1 MTGDE
6 YKRAQE
12 AWVSDC
18 TGGSTFE
25 VITIC
30 FSSVASHI
38 LWSSLSRANI
48 KISDS
53 YWAQVLIYCLPVFAC
68 QTLAADYAHLVS
80 IGLLTASALVYNL
93 TSESASASVSPLPE
107 AKTSMFKSYL
117 TVYRGCTML
126 MTCIAILAVDFP
138 IFPRR
143 FAKVETFGTS
153 LMDVGVGS
161 FVFSSG
167 VVASRAYLA
176 GNSSLS
182 KSKALVQSFRS
193 ALPILVLGGLRL
205 VLTRGVDYQTHTSE
219 YGLHWNFFFTLGFLP
234 AFVTLVSFLQRYA
247 SFGVLALTV
256 GALYE
261 AVLQYGLQTWILE
274 APRVDLLSAN
284 KEGIFSFF
292 GYLSIFL
299 FGLDSGLVVFKKY
312 KADDDRCPTGR
323 QLIKRA
329 VGLWIVYMAW
339 TGTTDF
345 AVSRR
350 LANGPYVLW
359 VVAFNLSLLA
369 ALVFVDHKSQVKGQG
384 PSLLFA
390 MNQNGLVTFLVA
402 NVLTG
407 LVNLSIRTL
416 YCSAIVSF
424 LVCSIYIVAVTLFP
438 WVLWTKFQIR
448 FKL

>member
-1 MTGDE
+1 MNITNEE
-6 YKRAQE
+6 YKKAQE

-18 TGGSTFE
+18 TGGSTSE
-25 VITIC
+25 VISIC

-38 LWSSLSRANI
+38 LWSCLSRANI
-48 KISDS
+48 KLVHT
-53 YWAQVLIYCLPVFAC
+53 YWAQVLIYCLPTFLC
-68 QTLAADYAHLVS
+68 QTIAADYTQLVS
-80 IGLLTASALVYNL
+80 IAILLASALLYYL
-93 TSESASASVSPLPE
+93 TVPSTFYQD
-107 AKTSMFKSYL
+107 KQSMFKSYL
-117 TVYRGCTML
+117 TVYRGSTMI

-167 VVASRAYLA
+167 LVSSRAYLS
-176 GNSSLS
+176 GNSIS
-182 KSKALVQSFRS
+182 KSKALLQSFKS
-193 ALPILVLGGLRL
+193 SLPILVLGGLRL
-205 VLTRGVDYQTHTSE
+205 VLTKGVDYQTHTSE

-234 AFVTLVSFLQRYA
+234 CFVTLVSFLQKYA
-247 SFGVLALTV
+247 SFGVLALGV
-256 GALYE
+256 GVLYE
-261 AVLQYGLQTWILE
+261 TALQCGLETWILE

-284 KEGIFSFF
+284 KEGVFSFF

-299 FGLDSGLVVFKKY
+299 LGLDSGLIIFKKY
-312 KADDDRCPTGR
+312 KEEEDRCPTGR

-329 VGLWIVYMAW
+329 IVYWAVFIVW

-359 VVAFNLSLLA
+359 VVAFNMLLLA
-369 ALVFVDHKSQVKGQG
+369 TLVFVDDKFKVNSQG

-402 NVLTG
+402 NLLTG
-407 LVNLSIRTL
+407 LVNLSMRTL
-416 YCSAIVSF
+416 YCSTLVSF
-424 LVCSIYIVAVTLFP
+424 AVCSVYILAMTFFP
-438 WVLWTKFQIR
+438 WTLWTR
-448 FKL
+448 FGLRLKI